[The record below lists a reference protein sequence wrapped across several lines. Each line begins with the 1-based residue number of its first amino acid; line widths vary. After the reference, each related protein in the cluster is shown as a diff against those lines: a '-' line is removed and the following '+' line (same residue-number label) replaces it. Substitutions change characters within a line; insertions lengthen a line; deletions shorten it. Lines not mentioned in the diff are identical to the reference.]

1 MDLILFRFIKGGKQM
16 KYILLDTNIVI
27 DMVID
32 RRKQVSDTVLSNFI
46 KFQPKSLLK
55 NKKNFADFLK
65 KFEIYL

>member
-1 MDLILFRFIKGGKQM
+1 M

-46 KFQPKSLLK
+46 KLLDY
-55 NKKNFADFLK
+55 N
-65 KFEIYL
+65 EIKLIVPEIVKVETYRHLEE